1 MVVWCL
7 ILFALGVGALL
18 DSVFNYGN
26 IYRQVNSVLFMLV
39 ALGLIVRCSLLS
51 RMKLR
56 ETMTSRVREMERE
69 LRLLE
74 TRHRHSPNAVSG
86 GVGTINK

>member
-1 MVVWCL
+1 MVAWCL

-18 DSVFNYGN
+18 DSIFNYGN
-26 IYRQVNSVLFMLV
+26 IYRQVSSVLFMLV

-51 RMKLR
+51 RLKTR
-56 ETMTSRVREMERE
+56 ENTIGRIREMERE

-74 TRHRHSPNAVSG
+74 TRQRHAPTTASEAK
-86 GVGTINK
+86 TAIQQ